1 MAQSLARLHTHLI
14 FIFSTKNRQPLIHEA
29 IRESLH
35 SYMAVVLQDLQCP
48 ASIINSAGDHIH
60 VLFLLNRTHAVS
72 DVVEKLKTSSSK
84 WMKRQGQ
91 QFVRFSWQ
99 TGYGVFSVSQSQ
111 AGTVQRYI
119 ARQAEHHRN
128 SNFQD
133 EYRAFLERH
142 RVIYDERYVWD

>member
-1 MAQSLARLHTHLI
+1 MTQSLARLHAHL
-14 FIFSTKNRQPLIHEA
+14 IFSTKNRQPLIHNT
-29 IRESLH
+29 IRDALH

-48 ASIINSAGDHIH
+48 ASIINSVDDHVH
-60 VLFLLNRTHAVS
+60 LLFLLSRTHAVS

-91 QFVRFSWQ
+91 QFAEFSWQ
-99 TGYGVFSVSQSQ
+99 TGYGVFSVSESQSRI
-111 AGTVQRYI
+111 VQRYI
-119 ARQAEHHRN
+119 ARQAEHHSN
-128 SNFQD
+128 SSFQD